1 MAVGT
6 SGRIVLEID
15 PLLKKQIYAALEE
28 NGITLKSWFVDAARS
43 QLVEKKQL
51 LLGLEEPVT
60 LGKRNGK

>member
-28 NGITLKSWFVDAARS
+28 NGLTLKSWFVEAAIS
-43 QLVEKKQL
+43 HLIEKKQL
-51 LLGLEEPVT
+51 ILKLEEPSIS
-60 LGKRNGK
+60 GR

>member
-1 MAVGT
+1 MAVGS

-28 NGITLKSWFVDAARS
+28 SGITLKSWFIDTARS

-51 LLGLEEPVT
+51 LLSLEEPSASGGPDGT
-60 LGKRNGK
+60 

>member
-28 NGITLKSWFVDAARS
+28 NGITLKSWFVDAAKS
-43 QLVEKKQL
+43 QLIEKKQL
-51 LLGLEEPVT
+51 LLSLEEPST
-60 LGKRNGK
+60 SGRQNGK